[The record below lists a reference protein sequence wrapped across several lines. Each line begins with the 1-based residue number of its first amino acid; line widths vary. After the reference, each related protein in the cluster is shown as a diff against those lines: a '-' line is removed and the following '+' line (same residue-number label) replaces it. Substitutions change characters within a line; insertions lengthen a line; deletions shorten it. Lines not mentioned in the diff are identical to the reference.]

1 MTIRDIAIAIGFD
14 VDDAALKKV
23 FERLNDLKDKT
34 VKVQAQN
41 PADDTSA
48 RQAAEEQV
56 STVLQEQSQT
66 TQEILQNEREINDSV
81 KEQAEKQK
89 EISQSEQKINQQT
102 QQTVRSKISLRDVLQ
117 RIFHLNKQNTTET
130 DKETKKKNVL
140 LSVAG
145 KVLEK
150 VRAIGKAIKG
160 QGEETEH
167 VTSAYQEMLGKIKSL
182 VATLGIGF
190 SLVQLKQISEEFGS
204 INNQIRS
211 ATEGMGEQSEIQ
223 QKILQAANNSRT
235 AYGDTAKFVGNLV
248 QSNKELFGSVDEAAQ
263 YAELTNKLFRSAGK
277 TSEQVAEMQEALNQ
291 SFARGV
297 VDTETISRL
306 LEESPE
312 AVKLLE
318 KEVGASKE
326 KFEEMASS
334 GELTVADLKNAFVNG
349 ADEINRSFAQVDM
362 TISDALLN
370 IRNQWGLW
378 IAKIDKQYGLT
389 KKLSEF
395 LVSLFSKLMKWLDK
409 AVAFVDKL
417 ADKVGGMENLL
428 KLIAMAA
435 GSIWIALNAS
445 KILTFFKS
453 LSGLL
458 TLANLKTLALVAV
471 ILLIALAI
479 DDLIHFLN
487 GDASVIGEFFE
498 KMGIDAD
505 DARETISS
513 VISFLG
519 TLITI
524 IVDLIGKGL
533 KGLGDFFIWSTEKVQ
548 QAGEKVGKTIRSIM
562 DWFGS
567 LKEKA
572 LDLIDTIANSPLG
585 KLIGGA
591 INIGG
596 IECDALIHHELQLE
610 NQIPDYPVEE
620 GFSVQDTIIQNPK
633 TLTLTVVVTN
643 TPITFR
649 EHASPNRVQEIAERF
664 QELYKS
670 RQLITVTS
678 SKGVFQNMGITSLS
692 LPYDVSTKTS
702 LEIPITLKE
711 VLTTTAK
718 TVAIPSEYGRGGDTG
733 TTAGTASTSPYGNSG
748 TTGSNVVGNAT
759 NSVNSSEKD
768 GSIAYNALTGLFG
781 KDGLES
787 GVETIVDLLE
797 GNS

>member
-14 VDDAALKKV
+14 VDDKSLKKAEKEIEKAKKRWEKTLQKLTV
-23 FERLNDLKDKT
+23 EIRLKIPKTLEQSGSSTFRNPQPKTKSSDTEPLKEQENITDEILDNQRQINDEVDE
-34 VKVQAQN
+34 QAGKQRRVN
-41 PADDTSA
+41 EEENKSKKHT
-48 RQAAEEQV
+48 EEQV
-56 STVLQEQSQT
+56 KKKWKLRDLVNSIFGKSKQVTNETNKQT
-66 TQEILQNEREINDSV
+66 A
-81 KEQAEKQK
+81 AENRHQK
-89 EISQSEQKINQQT
+89 ELNQTKATYQQISGI
-102 QQTVRSKISLRDVLQ
+102 VRSMV
-117 RIFHLNKQNTTET
+117 
-130 DKETKKKNVL
+130 
-140 LSVAG
+140 G
-145 KVLEK
+145 KL
-150 VRAIGKAIKG
+150 AAAFG
-160 QGEETEH
+160 
-167 VTSAYQEMLGKIKSL
+167 L
-182 VATLGIGF
+182 GF
-190 SLVQLKQISEEFGS
+190 SLVQLKNISEEFTAV
-204 INNQIRS
+204 NNQIRS

-235 AYGDTAKFVGNLV
+235 VYGDTAKFVGNLV

-334 GELTVADLKNAFVNG
+334 GELTVADLKNAFING

-498 KMGIDAD
+498 QMGIDAD
-505 DARETISS
+505 DARETISK
-513 VISFLG
+513 VIQTAIQLAKTVG
-519 TLITI
+519 KVVWEVIKWLAEVVGAVVEGITAAI
-524 IVDLIGKGL
+524 GAIGDLIDSIKEKWEWL
-533 KGLGDFFIWSTEKVQ
+533 KGTPLGKFAGW
-548 QAGEKVGKTIRSIM
+548 AGEKIGEGM
-562 DWFGS
+562 DWLQDAADKLTQNGTVATAARAETVAASAGVGGS
-567 LKEKA
+567 TNN
-572 LDLIDTIANSPLG
+572 ITIKN
-585 KLIGGA
+585 
-591 INIGG
+591 
-596 IECDALIHHELQLE
+596 D
-610 NQIPDYPVEE
+610 
-620 GFSVQDTIIQNPK
+620 IQN
-633 TLTLTVVVTN
+633 
-643 TPITFR
+643 TFNGSDR
-649 EHASPNRVQEIAERF
+649 EMQQKGAEMIGKAADDSF
-664 QELYKS
+664 DE
-670 RQLITVTS
+670 
-678 SKGVFQNMGITSLS
+678 
-692 LPYDVSTKTS
+692 
-702 LEIPITLKE
+702 
-711 VLTTTAK
+711 A
-718 TVAIPSEYGRGGDTG
+718 ARGLATG
-733 TTAGTASTSPYGNSG
+733 Y
-748 TTGSNVVGNAT
+748 
-759 NSVNSSEKD
+759 
-768 GSIAYNALTGLFG
+768 
-781 KDGLES
+781 
-787 GVETIVDLLE
+787 
-797 GNS
+797 

>member
-14 VDDAALKKV
+14 VDDKSLKKAEKEIEKAKKRWEKTLQKLTV
-23 FERLNDLKDKT
+23 EIKLKVPKT
-34 VKVQAQN
+34 LVQSG
-41 PADDTSA
+41 SA
-48 RQAAEEQV
+48 PVPKPSPQTEEPD
-56 STVLQEQSQT
+56 SAPLEEEKAITD
-66 TQEILQNEREINDSV
+66 EILDNQRAINDSIGDQDEKLRQV
-81 KEQAEKQK
+81 NTEEDKIQKNTGEQAKKKRSIRELLKGILGESKQVTNETNK
-89 EISQSEQKINQQT
+89 QTGAEQKH
-102 QQTVRSKISLRDVLQ
+102 Q
-117 RIFHLNKQNTTET
+117 RELER
-130 DKETKKKNVL
+130 TK
-140 LSVAG
+140 A
-145 KVLEK
+145 
-150 VRAIGKAIKG
+150 
-160 QGEETEH
+160 
-167 VTSAYQEMLGKIKSL
+167 AYQEISSTIKSSVSRL

-334 GELTVADLKNAFVNG
+334 GELTVADLKNAFING

-498 KMGIDAD
+498 QMGIDAD
-505 DARETISS
+505 DARETISK
-513 VISFLG
+513 VIQTAIQLAKTVG
-519 TLITI
+519 KVVLEVIKWLAEVVGAVVEGITAAI
-524 IVDLIGKGL
+524 GAIGDLIDSIKEKWEWL
-533 KGLGDFFIWSTEKVQ
+533 KGTPLGKFAGW
-548 QAGEKVGKTIRSIM
+548 AGEKIGEGM
-562 DWFGS
+562 DWLQDAADKLTQNGTVATAARAETVAASAGVGGS
-567 LKEKA
+567 TNN
-572 LDLIDTIANSPLG
+572 ITIKN
-585 KLIGGA
+585 
-591 INIGG
+591 
-596 IECDALIHHELQLE
+596 D
-610 NQIPDYPVEE
+610 
-620 GFSVQDTIIQNPK
+620 IQN
-633 TLTLTVVVTN
+633 
-643 TPITFR
+643 TFNGSDR
-649 EHASPNRVQEIAERF
+649 EMQQKGAEMIGKAADDSF
-664 QELYKS
+664 DE
-670 RQLITVTS
+670 
-678 SKGVFQNMGITSLS
+678 
-692 LPYDVSTKTS
+692 
-702 LEIPITLKE
+702 
-711 VLTTTAK
+711 A
-718 TVAIPSEYGRGGDTG
+718 ARGLATG
-733 TTAGTASTSPYGNSG
+733 Y
-748 TTGSNVVGNAT
+748 
-759 NSVNSSEKD
+759 
-768 GSIAYNALTGLFG
+768 
-781 KDGLES
+781 
-787 GVETIVDLLE
+787 
-797 GNS
+797 

>member
-334 GELTVADLKNAFVNG
+334 GELTVADLKNAFING

-533 KGLGDFFIWSTEKVQ
+533 KGLGDFFIWSTEKIQ

-596 IECDALIHHELQLE
+596 NILGGIGDGISSAIDWLTG
-610 NQIPDYPVEE
+610 NPDEPQPSTVAASSR
-620 GFSVQDTIIQNPK
+620 GGSHTNNVKQDINIQN
-633 TLTLTVVVTN
+633 
-643 TPITFR
+643 TFYGSDR
-649 EHASPNRVQEIAERF
+649 EMQQKGAEMMGKAADNSF
-664 QELYKS
+664 DEAA
-670 RQLITVTS
+670 
-678 SKGVFQNMGITSLS
+678 KGL
-692 LPYDVSTKTS
+692 
-702 LEIPITLKE
+702 
-711 VLTTTAK
+711 A
-718 TVAIPSEYGRGGDTG
+718 TG
-733 TTAGTASTSPYGNSG
+733 Y
-748 TTGSNVVGNAT
+748 
-759 NSVNSSEKD
+759 
-768 GSIAYNALTGLFG
+768 
-781 KDGLES
+781 
-787 GVETIVDLLE
+787 
-797 GNS
+797 

>member
-14 VDDAALKKV
+14 VDDKSLKKAEKEIEKAKKRWEKTLQKLTV
-23 FERLNDLKDKT
+23 EIRLKIPKTLEQSGSSTFGSPQPKTKSPDTEPLKEQENITDEILDNQRQINDEVDE
-34 VKVQAQN
+34 QAGKQRRVN
-41 PADDTSA
+41 EEENKSKKHT
-48 RQAAEEQV
+48 EEQV
-56 STVLQEQSQT
+56 KKKWKLRDLVNSIFGKSKQVTNETNKQT
-66 TQEILQNEREINDSV
+66 G
-81 KEQAEKQK
+81 A
-89 EISQSEQKINQQT
+89 EQKH
-102 QQTVRSKISLRDVLQ
+102 Q
-117 RIFHLNKQNTTET
+117 RELER
-130 DKETKKKNVL
+130 TK
-140 LSVAG
+140 A
-145 KVLEK
+145 
-150 VRAIGKAIKG
+150 
-160 QGEETEH
+160 
-167 VTSAYQEMLGKIKSL
+167 AYQEISSTIKSSVSRL

-334 GELTVADLKNAFVNG
+334 GELTVADLKNAFING

-498 KMGIDAD
+498 QMGIDAD
-505 DARETISS
+505 DARETISK
-513 VISFLG
+513 VIQTAIQLAKTVG
-519 TLITI
+519 KVVWEVIKWLAEVVGAVVEGITAAI
-524 IVDLIGKGL
+524 GAIGDLIDSIKEKWEWL
-533 KGLGDFFIWSTEKVQ
+533 KGTPLGKFAGW
-548 QAGEKVGKTIRSIM
+548 AGEKVGEGM
-562 DWFGS
+562 DWLQDAADKLTQNGTVATAARAETVAASAGVGGS
-567 LKEKA
+567 TNN
-572 LDLIDTIANSPLG
+572 ITIKN
-585 KLIGGA
+585 
-591 INIGG
+591 
-596 IECDALIHHELQLE
+596 D
-610 NQIPDYPVEE
+610 
-620 GFSVQDTIIQNPK
+620 IQN
-633 TLTLTVVVTN
+633 
-643 TPITFR
+643 TFNGSDR
-649 EHASPNRVQEIAERF
+649 EMQQKGAEMIGKAADDSF
-664 QELYKS
+664 DEAA
-670 RQLITVTS
+670 
-678 SKGVFQNMGITSLS
+678 KGF
-692 LPYDVSTKTS
+692 
-702 LEIPITLKE
+702 
-711 VLTTTAK
+711 A
-718 TVAIPSEYGRGGDTG
+718 TG
-733 TTAGTASTSPYGNSG
+733 Y
-748 TTGSNVVGNAT
+748 
-759 NSVNSSEKD
+759 
-768 GSIAYNALTGLFG
+768 
-781 KDGLES
+781 
-787 GVETIVDLLE
+787 
-797 GNS
+797 

>member
-14 VDDAALKKV
+14 VDDKSLKKAEKEIEKAKKRWEKTLQKLTV
-23 FERLNDLKDKT
+23 EIKLKVPKT
-34 VKVQAQN
+34 LVQSGSVPVPKPSPQIEE
-41 PADDTSA
+41 PDSA
-48 RQAAEEQV
+48 PLEEEKAI
-56 STVLQEQSQT
+56 TD
-66 TQEILQNEREINDSV
+66 EILDNQRAINDSIGDQDEKLRQV
-81 KEQAEKQK
+81 NTEEDKIQKNTGEQAKKKRSIRELLKGILGESKQVTNETNK
-89 EISQSEQKINQQT
+89 QTGAEQKH
-102 QQTVRSKISLRDVLQ
+102 Q
-117 RIFHLNKQNTTET
+117 RELER
-130 DKETKKKNVL
+130 TK
-140 LSVAG
+140 A
-145 KVLEK
+145 
-150 VRAIGKAIKG
+150 
-160 QGEETEH
+160 
-167 VTSAYQEMLGKIKSL
+167 AYQEISSTIKSSVSRL

-334 GELTVADLKNAFVNG
+334 GELTVADLKNAFING

-498 KMGIDAD
+498 QMGIDAD
-505 DARETISS
+505 DARETISK
-513 VISFLG
+513 VIQTAIQLAKTVG
-519 TLITI
+519 KVVWEVIKWLAEVVGAVVEGITAAI
-524 IVDLIGKGL
+524 GAIGDLIDSIKEKWEWL
-533 KGLGDFFIWSTEKVQ
+533 KGTPLGKFAGW
-548 QAGEKVGKTIRSIM
+548 AGEKIGEGM
-562 DWFGS
+562 DWLQDAADKLTQNGTVATAARAETVAASAGVGGS
-567 LKEKA
+567 TNN
-572 LDLIDTIANSPLG
+572 ITIKN
-585 KLIGGA
+585 
-591 INIGG
+591 
-596 IECDALIHHELQLE
+596 D
-610 NQIPDYPVEE
+610 
-620 GFSVQDTIIQNPK
+620 IQN
-633 TLTLTVVVTN
+633 
-643 TPITFR
+643 TFNGSDR
-649 EHASPNRVQEIAERF
+649 EMQQKGAEMIGKAADNSF
-664 QELYKS
+664 DEAA
-670 RQLITVTS
+670 
-678 SKGVFQNMGITSLS
+678 KGF
-692 LPYDVSTKTS
+692 
-702 LEIPITLKE
+702 
-711 VLTTTAK
+711 A
-718 TVAIPSEYGRGGDTG
+718 TG
-733 TTAGTASTSPYGNSG
+733 Y
-748 TTGSNVVGNAT
+748 
-759 NSVNSSEKD
+759 
-768 GSIAYNALTGLFG
+768 
-781 KDGLES
+781 
-787 GVETIVDLLE
+787 
-797 GNS
+797 

>member
-14 VDDAALKKV
+14 VDDKSLKKAEKEIEKAKKRWEKTLQKLTV
-23 FERLNDLKDKT
+23 EIKLKVPKT
-34 VKVQAQN
+34 LVQSG
-41 PADDTSA
+41 SA
-48 RQAAEEQV
+48 PVPKPSPQIEEPD
-56 STVLQEQSQT
+56 SAPLEEEKAITD
-66 TQEILQNEREINDSV
+66 EILDNQRAINDSIGDQDEKLRQV
-81 KEQAEKQK
+81 NTEEDKIQKNTGEQAKKKRSIRELLKGILGESKQVTNETNK
-89 EISQSEQKINQQT
+89 QTGAEQKH
-102 QQTVRSKISLRDVLQ
+102 Q
-117 RIFHLNKQNTTET
+117 RELER
-130 DKETKKKNVL
+130 TK
-140 LSVAG
+140 A
-145 KVLEK
+145 
-150 VRAIGKAIKG
+150 
-160 QGEETEH
+160 
-167 VTSAYQEMLGKIKSL
+167 AYQEISSTIKSSFSRL

-334 GELTVADLKNAFVNG
+334 GELTVADLKNAFING

-409 AVAFVDKL
+409 AVAFIDKI

-458 TLANLKTLALVAV
+458 TFANLKTLALVAV

-498 KMGIDAD
+498 QMGIDAD
-505 DARETISS
+505 DARETISK
-513 VISFLG
+513 VIQTAIQLAKTVG
-519 TLITI
+519 KVVWEVIKWLAEVVGAVVEGITAAI
-524 IVDLIGKGL
+524 GAIGDLIDSIKEKWEWL
-533 KGLGDFFIWSTEKVQ
+533 KGTPLGKFAGW
-548 QAGEKVGKTIRSIM
+548 AGEKIGEGM
-562 DWFGS
+562 DWLQDAADKLTQNGTVATAARAETVAASAGVGGS
-567 LKEKA
+567 TNN
-572 LDLIDTIANSPLG
+572 ITIKN
-585 KLIGGA
+585 
-591 INIGG
+591 
-596 IECDALIHHELQLE
+596 D
-610 NQIPDYPVEE
+610 
-620 GFSVQDTIIQNPK
+620 IQN
-633 TLTLTVVVTN
+633 
-643 TPITFR
+643 TFNGSDR
-649 EHASPNRVQEIAERF
+649 EMQQKGAEM
-664 QELYKS
+664 
-670 RQLITVTS
+670 
-678 SKGVFQNMGITSLS
+678 MGKAADNSF
-692 LPYDVSTKTS
+692 D
-702 LEIPITLKE
+702 E
-711 VLTTTAK
+711 A
-718 TVAIPSEYGRGGDTG
+718 ARGLATG
-733 TTAGTASTSPYGNSG
+733 Y
-748 TTGSNVVGNAT
+748 
-759 NSVNSSEKD
+759 
-768 GSIAYNALTGLFG
+768 
-781 KDGLES
+781 
-787 GVETIVDLLE
+787 
-797 GNS
+797 

>member
-14 VDDAALKKV
+14 VDDKSLKKAEKEIEKAKKRWEKTLQKLTV
-23 FERLNDLKDKT
+23 EIKLKVPKT
-34 VKVQAQN
+34 LVQSG
-41 PADDTSA
+41 SA
-48 RQAAEEQV
+48 PVPKPSPQIEEPD
-56 STVLQEQSQT
+56 SAPLEEEKAITD
-66 TQEILQNEREINDSV
+66 EILDNQRAINDSIGDQDEKLRQV
-81 KEQAEKQK
+81 NTEEDKIQKNTGEQAKKKRSIRELLKGILGESKQVTNETNK
-89 EISQSEQKINQQT
+89 QTGAEQKH
-102 QQTVRSKISLRDVLQ
+102 Q
-117 RIFHLNKQNTTET
+117 RELER
-130 DKETKKKNVL
+130 TK
-140 LSVAG
+140 A
-145 KVLEK
+145 
-150 VRAIGKAIKG
+150 
-160 QGEETEH
+160 
-167 VTSAYQEMLGKIKSL
+167 AYQEISSTIKSSVSRL

-334 GELTVADLKNAFVNG
+334 GELTVADLKNAFING

-498 KMGIDAD
+498 QMGIDAD
-505 DARETISS
+505 DARETISK
-513 VISFLG
+513 VIQTAIQLAKTVG
-519 TLITI
+519 KVVWEVIKWLAEVVGAVVEGITAAI
-524 IVDLIGKGL
+524 GAIGDLINSIKEKWEWL
-533 KGLGDFFIWSTEKVQ
+533 KGTPLGKFAGW
-548 QAGEKVGKTIRSIM
+548 AGEKIGEGM
-562 DWFGS
+562 DWLQDAADKLTQNGTVATAARAETVAASAGVGGS
-567 LKEKA
+567 TNN
-572 LDLIDTIANSPLG
+572 ITIKN
-585 KLIGGA
+585 
-591 INIGG
+591 
-596 IECDALIHHELQLE
+596 D
-610 NQIPDYPVEE
+610 
-620 GFSVQDTIIQNPK
+620 IQN
-633 TLTLTVVVTN
+633 
-643 TPITFR
+643 TFNGSDR
-649 EHASPNRVQEIAERF
+649 EMQQKGAEM
-664 QELYKS
+664 
-670 RQLITVTS
+670 
-678 SKGVFQNMGITSLS
+678 MGKAADNSF
-692 LPYDVSTKTS
+692 D
-702 LEIPITLKE
+702 E
-711 VLTTTAK
+711 A
-718 TVAIPSEYGRGGDTG
+718 ARGLATG
-733 TTAGTASTSPYGNSG
+733 Y
-748 TTGSNVVGNAT
+748 
-759 NSVNSSEKD
+759 
-768 GSIAYNALTGLFG
+768 
-781 KDGLES
+781 
-787 GVETIVDLLE
+787 
-797 GNS
+797 

>member
-41 PADDTSA
+41 PADDTSV

-428 KLIAMAA
+428 
-435 GSIWIALNAS
+435 S
-445 KILTFFKS
+445 KK
-453 LSGLL
+453 
-458 TLANLKTLALVAV
+458 K
-471 ILLIALAI
+471 
-479 DDLIHFLN
+479 
-487 GDASVIGEFFE
+487 
-498 KMGIDAD
+498 K
-505 DARETISS
+505 
-513 VISFLG
+513 
-519 TLITI
+519 
-524 IVDLIGKGL
+524 K
-533 KGLGDFFIWSTEKVQ
+533 K
-548 QAGEKVGKTIRSIM
+548 
-562 DWFGS
+562 
-567 LKEKA
+567 
-572 LDLIDTIANSPLG
+572 
-585 KLIGGA
+585 
-591 INIGG
+591 
-596 IECDALIHHELQLE
+596 
-610 NQIPDYPVEE
+610 
-620 GFSVQDTIIQNPK
+620 
-633 TLTLTVVVTN
+633 
-643 TPITFR
+643 
-649 EHASPNRVQEIAERF
+649 
-664 QELYKS
+664 
-670 RQLITVTS
+670 
-678 SKGVFQNMGITSLS
+678 
-692 LPYDVSTKTS
+692 
-702 LEIPITLKE
+702 
-711 VLTTTAK
+711 
-718 TVAIPSEYGRGGDTG
+718 
-733 TTAGTASTSPYGNSG
+733 
-748 TTGSNVVGNAT
+748 
-759 NSVNSSEKD
+759 
-768 GSIAYNALTGLFG
+768 
-781 KDGLES
+781 
-787 GVETIVDLLE
+787 
-797 GNS
+797 

>member
-14 VDDAALKKV
+14 VDDKSLKKAEKEIEKAKKRWEKTLQKLTV
-23 FERLNDLKDKT
+23 EIRLKIPKTLEQSGSSTFGSPQPKTKSPDTEPLKEQENITDEILDNQRQINDEVDE
-34 VKVQAQN
+34 QAGKQRRVN
-41 PADDTSA
+41 EEENKSKKHT
-48 RQAAEEQV
+48 EEQV
-56 STVLQEQSQT
+56 KKKWKLRDLVNSIFGKSKQVTNETNKQT
-66 TQEILQNEREINDSV
+66 A
-81 KEQAEKQK
+81 AENRHQK
-89 EISQSEQKINQQT
+89 ELNQTKATYQQISGI
-102 QQTVRSKISLRDVLQ
+102 VRSMV
-117 RIFHLNKQNTTET
+117 
-130 DKETKKKNVL
+130 
-140 LSVAG
+140 G
-145 KVLEK
+145 KL
-150 VRAIGKAIKG
+150 AAAFG
-160 QGEETEH
+160 
-167 VTSAYQEMLGKIKSL
+167 L
-182 VATLGIGF
+182 GF
-190 SLVQLKQISEEFGS
+190 SLVQLKNISEEFTAV
-204 INNQIRS
+204 NNQIRS

-334 GELTVADLKNAFVNG
+334 GELTVADLKNAFING

-378 IAKIDKQYGLT
+378 IAKIDKQYGIT

-395 LVSLFSKLMKWLDK
+395 LVSLFSKLMKWLNK

-498 KMGIDAD
+498 QMGIDAD
-505 DARETISS
+505 DARETISK
-513 VISFLG
+513 VIQTAIQLAKTVG
-519 TLITI
+519 KVVWEVIKWLAEVVGAVVEGITAAI
-524 IVDLIGKGL
+524 GAIGDLIDSIKEKWEWL
-533 KGLGDFFIWSTEKVQ
+533 KGTPLGKFAGW
-548 QAGEKVGKTIRSIM
+548 AGEKIGEGM
-562 DWFGS
+562 DWLQDAADKLTQNGTVATAARAETVAASAGVGGS
-567 LKEKA
+567 TNN
-572 LDLIDTIANSPLG
+572 ITIKN
-585 KLIGGA
+585 
-591 INIGG
+591 
-596 IECDALIHHELQLE
+596 D
-610 NQIPDYPVEE
+610 
-620 GFSVQDTIIQNPK
+620 IQN
-633 TLTLTVVVTN
+633 
-643 TPITFR
+643 TFNGSDR
-649 EHASPNRVQEIAERF
+649 EMQQKGAEM
-664 QELYKS
+664 
-670 RQLITVTS
+670 
-678 SKGVFQNMGITSLS
+678 MGKAADNSF
-692 LPYDVSTKTS
+692 D
-702 LEIPITLKE
+702 E
-711 VLTTTAK
+711 A
-718 TVAIPSEYGRGGDTG
+718 ARGLATG
-733 TTAGTASTSPYGNSG
+733 Y
-748 TTGSNVVGNAT
+748 
-759 NSVNSSEKD
+759 
-768 GSIAYNALTGLFG
+768 
-781 KDGLES
+781 
-787 GVETIVDLLE
+787 
-797 GNS
+797 

>member
-14 VDDAALKKV
+14 VDDKSLKKAEKEIEKAKKRWEKTLQKLTV
-23 FERLNDLKDKT
+23 EIKLKVPKT
-34 VKVQAQN
+34 LVQSG
-41 PADDTSA
+41 SA
-48 RQAAEEQV
+48 PVPKPSPQIEEPD
-56 STVLQEQSQT
+56 SAPLEEEKAITD
-66 TQEILQNEREINDSV
+66 EILDNQRAINDSIGDQDEKLRQV
-81 KEQAEKQK
+81 NTEEDKIQKNTGEQAKKKRSIRELLKGILGESKQVTNETNK
-89 EISQSEQKINQQT
+89 QTGAEQKH
-102 QQTVRSKISLRDVLQ
+102 Q
-117 RIFHLNKQNTTET
+117 RELER
-130 DKETKKKNVL
+130 TK
-140 LSVAG
+140 A
-145 KVLEK
+145 
-150 VRAIGKAIKG
+150 
-160 QGEETEH
+160 
-167 VTSAYQEMLGKIKSL
+167 AYQEISSTIKSSVSRL

-498 KMGIDAD
+498 QMGIDAD
-505 DARETISS
+505 DARETISK
-513 VISFLG
+513 VIQTAIQLAKTVG
-519 TLITI
+519 KVVWEVIKWLAEVVGAVVEGITAAI
-524 IVDLIGKGL
+524 GAIGDLIDSIKEKWEWL
-533 KGLGDFFIWSTEKVQ
+533 KGTPLGKFAGW
-548 QAGEKVGKTIRSIM
+548 AGEKIGEGM
-562 DWFGS
+562 DWLQDAADKLTQNGTVATAARAETVAASAGVGGS
-567 LKEKA
+567 TNN
-572 LDLIDTIANSPLG
+572 ITIKN
-585 KLIGGA
+585 
-591 INIGG
+591 
-596 IECDALIHHELQLE
+596 D
-610 NQIPDYPVEE
+610 
-620 GFSVQDTIIQNPK
+620 IQN
-633 TLTLTVVVTN
+633 
-643 TPITFR
+643 TFNGSDR
-649 EHASPNRVQEIAERF
+649 EMQQKGAEMIGKAADNSF
-664 QELYKS
+664 DE
-670 RQLITVTS
+670 
-678 SKGVFQNMGITSLS
+678 
-692 LPYDVSTKTS
+692 
-702 LEIPITLKE
+702 
-711 VLTTTAK
+711 A
-718 TVAIPSEYGRGGDTG
+718 ARGLATG
-733 TTAGTASTSPYGNSG
+733 Y
-748 TTGSNVVGNAT
+748 
-759 NSVNSSEKD
+759 
-768 GSIAYNALTGLFG
+768 
-781 KDGLES
+781 
-787 GVETIVDLLE
+787 
-797 GNS
+797 

>member
-14 VDDAALKKV
+14 VDDKSLKKAEKEIEKAKKRWEKALQKLTV
-23 FERLNDLKDKT
+23 EIKLKVPKT
-34 VKVQAQN
+34 LVQSGSAPVPKPSPQTEE
-41 PADDTSA
+41 PDTA
-48 RQAAEEQV
+48 PLEEEKAI
-56 STVLQEQSQT
+56 TD
-66 TQEILQNEREINDSV
+66 EILDNQRAINDSIGDQDEKLRQVNTEEDKIQKNTGEQV
-81 KEQAEKQK
+81 KKKRTIREVLKGILGESKQVTNETNK
-89 EISQSEQKINQQT
+89 QTDVEQKH
-102 QQTVRSKISLRDVLQ
+102 Q
-117 RIFHLNKQNTTET
+117 RE
-130 DKETKKKNVL
+130 
-140 LSVAG
+140 
-145 KVLEK
+145 LEK
-150 VRAIGKAIKG
+150 TKA
-160 QGEETEH
+160 
-167 VTSAYQEMLGKIKSL
+167 AYQEISSTIKSSVSRL

-204 INNQIRS
+204 INDQIRS

-334 GELTVADLKNAFVNG
+334 GELTVADLKNAFING

-378 IAKIDKQYGLT
+378 IAKIDKQYGIT

-409 AVAFVDKL
+409 ALAFVDKL
-417 ADKVGGMENLL
+417 SDKVGGMENLL

-435 GSIWIALNAS
+435 GSIWLALNAS
-445 KILTFFKS
+445 KILSFFKG

-458 TLANLKTLALVAV
+458 SIANLKTLALVAV

-498 KMGIDAD
+498 QMGIDAD
-505 DARETISS
+505 QARETISK
-513 VISFLG
+513 VINTAIQLAKTVG
-519 TLITI
+519 KVVWEVIKWLAE
-524 IVDLIGKGL
+524 IVGAVVDGIMAAIGAIGDLIDSIKEKWEWL
-533 KGLGDFFIWSTEKVQ
+533 KGTPIGEFAGW
-548 QAGEKVGKTIRSIM
+548 AGEKIGEGWDWLQGAADKLTQNGTVVNAVQGQTVAASAGVGGSTNNVTIKN
-562 DWFGS
+562 D
-567 LKEKA
+567 
-572 LDLIDTIANSPLG
+572 
-585 KLIGGA
+585 
-591 INIGG
+591 
-596 IECDALIHHELQLE
+596 
-610 NQIPDYPVEE
+610 
-620 GFSVQDTIIQNPK
+620 IQN
-633 TLTLTVVVTN
+633 
-643 TPITFR
+643 TFNGSDR
-649 EHASPNRVQEIAERF
+649 EMQQKGAEMMGKVANDTF
-664 QELYKS
+664 DEA
-670 RQLITVTS
+670 
-678 SKGVFQNMGITSLS
+678 SKGLAT
-692 LPYDVSTKTS
+692 
-702 LEIPITLKE
+702 
-711 VLTTTAK
+711 
-718 TVAIPSEYGRGGDTG
+718 GR
-733 TTAGTASTSPYGNSG
+733 
-748 TTGSNVVGNAT
+748 
-759 NSVNSSEKD
+759 
-768 GSIAYNALTGLFG
+768 
-781 KDGLES
+781 
-787 GVETIVDLLE
+787 
-797 GNS
+797 

>member
-14 VDDAALKKV
+14 VDDKSLKKAEKEIEKAKKRWEKTLQKLTV
-23 FERLNDLKDKT
+23 EIRLKIPKTLEQSGSSTFGSPQPKTKSPDTEPLKEQENITDEILDNQRQINDEVDE
-34 VKVQAQN
+34 QAGKQRRVN
-41 PADDTSA
+41 EEENKSKKHT
-48 RQAAEEQV
+48 EEQV
-56 STVLQEQSQT
+56 KKKWKFRDLVNSIFGKSKQVTNETNKQT
-66 TQEILQNEREINDSV
+66 A
-81 KEQAEKQK
+81 AENRHQK
-89 EISQSEQKINQQT
+89 ELNQTKATYQQISGI
-102 QQTVRSKISLRDVLQ
+102 VRSMV
-117 RIFHLNKQNTTET
+117 
-130 DKETKKKNVL
+130 
-140 LSVAG
+140 G
-145 KVLEK
+145 KL
-150 VRAIGKAIKG
+150 AAAFG
-160 QGEETEH
+160 
-167 VTSAYQEMLGKIKSL
+167 L
-182 VATLGIGF
+182 GF
-190 SLVQLKQISEEFGS
+190 SLVQLKNISEEFTAV
-204 INNQIRS
+204 NNQIRS

-334 GELTVADLKNAFVNG
+334 GELTVADLKNAFING

-409 AVAFVDKL
+409 AVAFIDKI

-596 IECDALIHHELQLE
+596 NILGGIGDGISSAIDWLTG
-610 NQIPDYPVEE
+610 NPDEPQPSTVAASSR
-620 GFSVQDTIIQNPK
+620 GGSHTNNVKQDINIQN
-633 TLTLTVVVTN
+633 
-643 TPITFR
+643 TFYGSDR
-649 EHASPNRVQEIAERF
+649 EMQQKGAEM
-664 QELYKS
+664 
-670 RQLITVTS
+670 
-678 SKGVFQNMGITSLS
+678 MGKAADNSF
-692 LPYDVSTKTS
+692 D
-702 LEIPITLKE
+702 E
-711 VLTTTAK
+711 A
-718 TVAIPSEYGRGGDTG
+718 ARGLATG
-733 TTAGTASTSPYGNSG
+733 Y
-748 TTGSNVVGNAT
+748 
-759 NSVNSSEKD
+759 
-768 GSIAYNALTGLFG
+768 
-781 KDGLES
+781 
-787 GVETIVDLLE
+787 
-797 GNS
+797 

>member
-14 VDDAALKKV
+14 VDDKSLKKAEKEIEKAKKRWEKTLQKLTV
-23 FERLNDLKDKT
+23 EIKLKVPKT
-34 VKVQAQN
+34 LVQSG
-41 PADDTSA
+41 SA
-48 RQAAEEQV
+48 PVPKPSPQIEEPD
-56 STVLQEQSQT
+56 SAPLEEEKAITD
-66 TQEILQNEREINDSV
+66 EILDNQRAINDSIGDQDEKLRQV
-81 KEQAEKQK
+81 NTEEDKIQKNTGEQAKKKRSIRELLKGILGESKQVTNETNK
-89 EISQSEQKINQQT
+89 QTGAEQKH
-102 QQTVRSKISLRDVLQ
+102 Q
-117 RIFHLNKQNTTET
+117 RELER
-130 DKETKKKNVL
+130 TK
-140 LSVAG
+140 A
-145 KVLEK
+145 
-150 VRAIGKAIKG
+150 
-160 QGEETEH
+160 
-167 VTSAYQEMLGKIKSL
+167 AYQEISSTIKSSVSRL

-334 GELTVADLKNAFVNG
+334 GELTVADLKNAFING

-378 IAKIDKQYGLT
+378 IAKIDKQYGIT

-498 KMGIDAD
+498 QMGIDAD
-505 DARETISS
+505 DARETISK
-513 VISFLG
+513 VIQTAIQLAKTVG
-519 TLITI
+519 KVVWEVIKWLAEVVGAVVEGITAAI
-524 IVDLIGKGL
+524 GAIGDLIDSIKEKWEWL
-533 KGLGDFFIWSTEKVQ
+533 KGTPLGKFAGW
-548 QAGEKVGKTIRSIM
+548 AGEKIGEGM
-562 DWFGS
+562 DWLQDAADKLTQNGTVATAARAETVAASAGVGGS
-567 LKEKA
+567 TNN
-572 LDLIDTIANSPLG
+572 ITIKN
-585 KLIGGA
+585 
-591 INIGG
+591 
-596 IECDALIHHELQLE
+596 D
-610 NQIPDYPVEE
+610 
-620 GFSVQDTIIQNPK
+620 IQN
-633 TLTLTVVVTN
+633 
-643 TPITFR
+643 TFNGSDR
-649 EHASPNRVQEIAERF
+649 EMQQKGAEMIGKAADNSF
-664 QELYKS
+664 DE
-670 RQLITVTS
+670 
-678 SKGVFQNMGITSLS
+678 
-692 LPYDVSTKTS
+692 
-702 LEIPITLKE
+702 
-711 VLTTTAK
+711 A
-718 TVAIPSEYGRGGDTG
+718 ARGLATG
-733 TTAGTASTSPYGNSG
+733 Y
-748 TTGSNVVGNAT
+748 
-759 NSVNSSEKD
+759 
-768 GSIAYNALTGLFG
+768 
-781 KDGLES
+781 
-787 GVETIVDLLE
+787 
-797 GNS
+797 

>member
-14 VDDAALKKV
+14 VDDKSLKKAEKEIEKAKKRWEKTLQKLTV
-23 FERLNDLKDKT
+23 EIKLKVPKT
-34 VKVQAQN
+34 LVQSG
-41 PADDTSA
+41 SA
-48 RQAAEEQV
+48 PVPKPSPQIEEPD
-56 STVLQEQSQT
+56 SAPLEEEKAITD
-66 TQEILQNEREINDSV
+66 EILDNQRAINDSIGDQDEKLRQV
-81 KEQAEKQK
+81 NTEEDKIQKNTGEQAKKKRSIRELLKGILGESKQVTNETNK
-89 EISQSEQKINQQT
+89 QTGAEQKH
-102 QQTVRSKISLRDVLQ
+102 Q
-117 RIFHLNKQNTTET
+117 RELER
-130 DKETKKKNVL
+130 TK
-140 LSVAG
+140 A
-145 KVLEK
+145 
-150 VRAIGKAIKG
+150 
-160 QGEETEH
+160 
-167 VTSAYQEMLGKIKSL
+167 AYQEISSTIKSSVSRL

-334 GELTVADLKNAFVNG
+334 GELTVADLKNAFING

-498 KMGIDAD
+498 QMGIDAD
-505 DARETISS
+505 DARETISK
-513 VISFLG
+513 VIQTAIQLAKTVG
-519 TLITI
+519 KVVWEVIKWLAEVVGAVVEGITAAI
-524 IVDLIGKGL
+524 GAIGDLIDSIKEKWEWL
-533 KGLGDFFIWSTEKVQ
+533 KGTPLGKFAGW
-548 QAGEKVGKTIRSIM
+548 AGEKVGEGM
-562 DWFGS
+562 DWLQDAADKLTQNGTVATAARAETVAASAGVGGS
-567 LKEKA
+567 TNN
-572 LDLIDTIANSPLG
+572 ITIKN
-585 KLIGGA
+585 
-591 INIGG
+591 
-596 IECDALIHHELQLE
+596 D
-610 NQIPDYPVEE
+610 
-620 GFSVQDTIIQNPK
+620 IQN
-633 TLTLTVVVTN
+633 
-643 TPITFR
+643 TFNGSDR
-649 EHASPNRVQEIAERF
+649 EMQQKGAEMIGKAADDSF
-664 QELYKS
+664 DEAA
-670 RQLITVTS
+670 
-678 SKGVFQNMGITSLS
+678 KGF
-692 LPYDVSTKTS
+692 
-702 LEIPITLKE
+702 
-711 VLTTTAK
+711 A
-718 TVAIPSEYGRGGDTG
+718 TG
-733 TTAGTASTSPYGNSG
+733 Y
-748 TTGSNVVGNAT
+748 
-759 NSVNSSEKD
+759 
-768 GSIAYNALTGLFG
+768 
-781 KDGLES
+781 
-787 GVETIVDLLE
+787 
-797 GNS
+797 

>member
-14 VDDAALKKV
+14 VDDKSLKKAEKEIEKAKKRWEKTLQKLTV
-23 FERLNDLKDKT
+23 EIKLKVPKT
-34 VKVQAQN
+34 LVQSG
-41 PADDTSA
+41 SA
-48 RQAAEEQV
+48 PVPKPSPQIEEPD
-56 STVLQEQSQT
+56 SAPLEEEKAITD
-66 TQEILQNEREINDSV
+66 EILDNQRAINDSIGDQDEKLRQVNTEEDKIQKNTGEQV
-81 KEQAEKQK
+81 KKKRSIRELLKGILGESKQVTNETNK
-89 EISQSEQKINQQT
+89 QTGAEQKH
-102 QQTVRSKISLRDVLQ
+102 Q
-117 RIFHLNKQNTTET
+117 RELER
-130 DKETKKKNVL
+130 TK
-140 LSVAG
+140 A
-145 KVLEK
+145 
-150 VRAIGKAIKG
+150 
-160 QGEETEH
+160 
-167 VTSAYQEMLGKIKSL
+167 AYQEISSTIKSSVSRL

-190 SLVQLKQISEEFGS
+190 SLVQLKQVSEEFGS

-487 GDASVIGEFFE
+487 GDASGIGEFFE

-596 IECDALIHHELQLE
+596 NILGGIGDGISSAIDWLTG
-610 NQIPDYPVEE
+610 NPDEPQPSTVAASSR
-620 GFSVQDTIIQNPK
+620 GGSHTNNVKQDINIQN
-633 TLTLTVVVTN
+633 
-643 TPITFR
+643 TFYGSDR
-649 EHASPNRVQEIAERF
+649 EMQQKGAEMMGKAADNSF
-664 QELYKS
+664 DEAA
-670 RQLITVTS
+670 
-678 SKGVFQNMGITSLS
+678 KGL
-692 LPYDVSTKTS
+692 
-702 LEIPITLKE
+702 
-711 VLTTTAK
+711 A
-718 TVAIPSEYGRGGDTG
+718 TG
-733 TTAGTASTSPYGNSG
+733 Y
-748 TTGSNVVGNAT
+748 
-759 NSVNSSEKD
+759 
-768 GSIAYNALTGLFG
+768 
-781 KDGLES
+781 
-787 GVETIVDLLE
+787 
-797 GNS
+797 

>member
-14 VDDAALKKV
+14 VDDKSLKKAEKEIEKAKKRWEKTLQKLTV
-23 FERLNDLKDKT
+23 EIKLKVPKT
-34 VKVQAQN
+34 LVQSG
-41 PADDTSA
+41 SA
-48 RQAAEEQV
+48 PVPKPSPQIEEPD
-56 STVLQEQSQT
+56 SAPLEEEKAITD
-66 TQEILQNEREINDSV
+66 EILDNQRAINDSIGDQDEKLRQV
-81 KEQAEKQK
+81 NTEEDKIQKNTGEQAKKKRSIRELLKGILGESKQVTNETNK
-89 EISQSEQKINQQT
+89 QTGAEQKH
-102 QQTVRSKISLRDVLQ
+102 Q
-117 RIFHLNKQNTTET
+117 RELER
-130 DKETKKKNVL
+130 TK
-140 LSVAG
+140 A
-145 KVLEK
+145 
-150 VRAIGKAIKG
+150 
-160 QGEETEH
+160 
-167 VTSAYQEMLGKIKSL
+167 AYQEISSTIKSSVSRL

-334 GELTVADLKNAFVNG
+334 GELTVADLKNAFING

-498 KMGIDAD
+498 QMGIDAD
-505 DARETISS
+505 DARETISK
-513 VISFLG
+513 VIQTAIQLAKTVG
-519 TLITI
+519 KVVWEVIKWLAEVVGAVVEGITAAI
-524 IVDLIGKGL
+524 GAIGDLIDSIKEKWEWL
-533 KGLGDFFIWSTEKVQ
+533 KGTPLGKFAGW
-548 QAGEKVGKTIRSIM
+548 AGEKIGEGM
-562 DWFGS
+562 DWLQDAADKLTQNGTVATAARAETVAASAGVGGS
-567 LKEKA
+567 TNN
-572 LDLIDTIANSPLG
+572 ITIKN
-585 KLIGGA
+585 
-591 INIGG
+591 
-596 IECDALIHHELQLE
+596 D
-610 NQIPDYPVEE
+610 
-620 GFSVQDTIIQNPK
+620 IQN
-633 TLTLTVVVTN
+633 
-643 TPITFR
+643 TFNGSDR
-649 EHASPNRVQEIAERF
+649 EMQQKGAEMIGKAADNSF
-664 QELYKS
+664 DEAA
-670 RQLITVTS
+670 
-678 SKGVFQNMGITSLS
+678 KGF
-692 LPYDVSTKTS
+692 
-702 LEIPITLKE
+702 
-711 VLTTTAK
+711 A
-718 TVAIPSEYGRGGDTG
+718 TG
-733 TTAGTASTSPYGNSG
+733 Y
-748 TTGSNVVGNAT
+748 
-759 NSVNSSEKD
+759 
-768 GSIAYNALTGLFG
+768 
-781 KDGLES
+781 
-787 GVETIVDLLE
+787 
-797 GNS
+797 

>member
-14 VDDAALKKV
+14 VDDKSLKKAEKEIEKAKKRWEKTLQKLTV
-23 FERLNDLKDKT
+23 EIKLKVPKT
-34 VKVQAQN
+34 LVQSG
-41 PADDTSA
+41 SA
-48 RQAAEEQV
+48 PVPKPSPQIEEPD
-56 STVLQEQSQT
+56 SAPLEEEKAITD
-66 TQEILQNEREINDSV
+66 EILDNQRAINDSIGDQDEKLRQV
-81 KEQAEKQK
+81 NTEEDKIQKNTGEQAKKKRSIRELLKGILGESKQVTNETNK
-89 EISQSEQKINQQT
+89 QTGAEQKH
-102 QQTVRSKISLRDVLQ
+102 Q
-117 RIFHLNKQNTTET
+117 RELER
-130 DKETKKKNVL
+130 TK
-140 LSVAG
+140 A
-145 KVLEK
+145 
-150 VRAIGKAIKG
+150 
-160 QGEETEH
+160 
-167 VTSAYQEMLGKIKSL
+167 AYQEISSTIKSSVSRL

-334 GELTVADLKNAFVNG
+334 GELTVADLKNAFING

-498 KMGIDAD
+498 QMGIDAD
-505 DARETISS
+505 DARETISK
-513 VISFLG
+513 VIQTAIQLAKTVG
-519 TLITI
+519 KVVWEVIKWLAEVVGAVVEGITAAI
-524 IVDLIGKGL
+524 GAIGDLIDSIKEKWEWL
-533 KGLGDFFIWSTEKVQ
+533 KGTPLGKFAGW
-548 QAGEKVGKTIRSIM
+548 AGEKIGEGM
-562 DWFGS
+562 DWLQDAADKLTQNGTVATAARAETVAASAGVGGS
-567 LKEKA
+567 TNN
-572 LDLIDTIANSPLG
+572 ITIKN
-585 KLIGGA
+585 
-591 INIGG
+591 
-596 IECDALIHHELQLE
+596 D
-610 NQIPDYPVEE
+610 
-620 GFSVQDTIIQNPK
+620 IQN
-633 TLTLTVVVTN
+633 
-643 TPITFR
+643 TFNGSDR
-649 EHASPNRVQEIAERF
+649 EMQQKGAEMIGKAADDSF
-664 QELYKS
+664 DEAA
-670 RQLITVTS
+670 
-678 SKGVFQNMGITSLS
+678 KGF
-692 LPYDVSTKTS
+692 
-702 LEIPITLKE
+702 
-711 VLTTTAK
+711 A
-718 TVAIPSEYGRGGDTG
+718 TG
-733 TTAGTASTSPYGNSG
+733 Y
-748 TTGSNVVGNAT
+748 
-759 NSVNSSEKD
+759 
-768 GSIAYNALTGLFG
+768 
-781 KDGLES
+781 
-787 GVETIVDLLE
+787 
-797 GNS
+797 

>member
-23 FERLNDLKDKT
+23 FERLNNLKDKT
-34 VKVQAQN
+34 VKVQAQSS
-41 PADDTSA
+41 ADDASV

-56 STVLQEQSQT
+56 SAALQEQNQT
-66 TQEILQNEREINDSV
+66 TQEILQNEREITDSV
-81 KEQAEKQK
+81 QEQAVTQK
-89 EISQSEQKINQQT
+89 EISQSEQKISQQT

-117 RIFHLNKQNTTET
+117 RIFHLNKQNSTET
-130 DKETKKKNVL
+130 DNEAKKKNVL

-160 QGEETEH
+160 QGEETDH
-167 VTSAYQEMLGKIKSL
+167 VTSSYQELLGKIKSV

-204 INNQIRS
+204 INDQIRS

-334 GELTVADLKNAFVNG
+334 GELTVADLKNAFING

-378 IAKIDKQYGLT
+378 IAKIDKQYGIT

-409 AVAFVDKL
+409 TLTFVDKL
-417 ADKVGGMENLL
+417 SDKVGGMENLL

-435 GSIWIALNAS
+435 GSIWLALNAS
-445 KILTFFKS
+445 KILSFFQS

-458 TLANLKTLALVAV
+458 SIANLKTLALVAV

-498 KMGIDAD
+498 QMGIDAD
-505 DARETISS
+505 QARETISK
-513 VISFLG
+513 VINTAIQLAKTVG
-519 TLITI
+519 KVVWEVIKWLAE
-524 IVDLIGKGL
+524 IVGAVVDGIMAAIGAIGDLIDSIKEKWEWL
-533 KGLGDFFIWSTEKVQ
+533 KGTPIGEFAGW
-548 QAGEKVGKTIRSIM
+548 AGEKIGEGWDWLQGAADKLTQNGTVVNAVQGQTVAASAGVGGSTNNVTIKN
-562 DWFGS
+562 D
-567 LKEKA
+567 
-572 LDLIDTIANSPLG
+572 
-585 KLIGGA
+585 
-591 INIGG
+591 
-596 IECDALIHHELQLE
+596 
-610 NQIPDYPVEE
+610 
-620 GFSVQDTIIQNPK
+620 IQN
-633 TLTLTVVVTN
+633 
-643 TPITFR
+643 TFNGSDR
-649 EHASPNRVQEIAERF
+649 EMQQKGAEMMGKAANDSF
-664 QELYKS
+664 DEAA
-670 RQLITVTS
+670 
-678 SKGVFQNMGITSLS
+678 KGLAT
-692 LPYDVSTKTS
+692 
-702 LEIPITLKE
+702 
-711 VLTTTAK
+711 
-718 TVAIPSEYGRGGDTG
+718 GR
-733 TTAGTASTSPYGNSG
+733 
-748 TTGSNVVGNAT
+748 
-759 NSVNSSEKD
+759 
-768 GSIAYNALTGLFG
+768 
-781 KDGLES
+781 
-787 GVETIVDLLE
+787 
-797 GNS
+797 

>member
-14 VDDAALKKV
+14 VDDKSLKKAEKEIEKAKKRWEKTLQKLTV
-23 FERLNDLKDKT
+23 EIKLKVPKT
-34 VKVQAQN
+34 LVQSG
-41 PADDTSA
+41 SA
-48 RQAAEEQV
+48 PVPKPSPQIEEPD
-56 STVLQEQSQT
+56 SAPLEEEKAITD
-66 TQEILQNEREINDSV
+66 EILDNQRAINDSIGDQDEKLRQV
-81 KEQAEKQK
+81 NTEEDKIQKNTGEQAKKKRSIRELLKGILGESKQVTNETNK
-89 EISQSEQKINQQT
+89 QTGAEQKH
-102 QQTVRSKISLRDVLQ
+102 Q
-117 RIFHLNKQNTTET
+117 RELER
-130 DKETKKKNVL
+130 TK
-140 LSVAG
+140 A
-145 KVLEK
+145 
-150 VRAIGKAIKG
+150 
-160 QGEETEH
+160 
-167 VTSAYQEMLGKIKSL
+167 AYQEISSTIKSSVSRL

-190 SLVQLKQISEEFGS
+190 SLIQLKQISEEFGS

-334 GELTVADLKNAFVNG
+334 GELTVADLKNAFING

-395 LVSLFSKLMKWLDK
+395 LVSLFSKLMKWLNK

-498 KMGIDAD
+498 QMGIDAD
-505 DARETISS
+505 DARETISK
-513 VISFLG
+513 VIQTAIQLAKTVG
-519 TLITI
+519 KVVWEVIKWLAEVVGAVVEGITAAI
-524 IVDLIGKGL
+524 GAIGDLIDSIKEKWEWL
-533 KGLGDFFIWSTEKVQ
+533 KGTPLGKFAGW
-548 QAGEKVGKTIRSIM
+548 AGEKIGEGM
-562 DWFGS
+562 DWLQDAADKLTQNGTVATAARAETVAASAGVGGS
-567 LKEKA
+567 TNN
-572 LDLIDTIANSPLG
+572 ITIKN
-585 KLIGGA
+585 
-591 INIGG
+591 
-596 IECDALIHHELQLE
+596 D
-610 NQIPDYPVEE
+610 
-620 GFSVQDTIIQNPK
+620 IQN
-633 TLTLTVVVTN
+633 
-643 TPITFR
+643 TFNGSDR
-649 EHASPNRVQEIAERF
+649 EMQQKGAEM
-664 QELYKS
+664 
-670 RQLITVTS
+670 
-678 SKGVFQNMGITSLS
+678 MGKAADNSF
-692 LPYDVSTKTS
+692 D
-702 LEIPITLKE
+702 E
-711 VLTTTAK
+711 A
-718 TVAIPSEYGRGGDTG
+718 ARGLATG
-733 TTAGTASTSPYGNSG
+733 Y
-748 TTGSNVVGNAT
+748 
-759 NSVNSSEKD
+759 
-768 GSIAYNALTGLFG
+768 
-781 KDGLES
+781 
-787 GVETIVDLLE
+787 
-797 GNS
+797 

>member
-14 VDDAALKKV
+14 VDDKSLKKAEKEIEKAKKRWEKTLQKLTV
-23 FERLNDLKDKT
+23 EIRLKIPKTLEQSGSSTFGSPQPKTKSPDTEPLKEQENITDEILDNQRQINDEVDE
-34 VKVQAQN
+34 QAGKQRRVN
-41 PADDTSA
+41 EEENKSKKHT
-48 RQAAEEQV
+48 EEQV
-56 STVLQEQSQT
+56 KKKWKLRDLVNSIFGKSKQVTNETNKQT
-66 TQEILQNEREINDSV
+66 A
-81 KEQAEKQK
+81 AENRHQK
-89 EISQSEQKINQQT
+89 ELNQTKATYQQISGI
-102 QQTVRSKISLRDVLQ
+102 VRSMV
-117 RIFHLNKQNTTET
+117 
-130 DKETKKKNVL
+130 
-140 LSVAG
+140 G
-145 KVLEK
+145 KL
-150 VRAIGKAIKG
+150 AAAFG
-160 QGEETEH
+160 
-167 VTSAYQEMLGKIKSL
+167 L
-182 VATLGIGF
+182 GF
-190 SLVQLKQISEEFGS
+190 SLVQLKNISEEFTAV
-204 INNQIRS
+204 NNQIRS

-428 KLIAMAA
+428 KLIAMPA

-498 KMGIDAD
+498 QMGIDAD
-505 DARETISS
+505 DARETISK
-513 VISFLG
+513 VIQTAIQLAKTVG
-519 TLITI
+519 KVVWEVIKWLAEVVGAVVEGITAAI
-524 IVDLIGKGL
+524 GAIGDLIDSIKEKWEWL
-533 KGLGDFFIWSTEKVQ
+533 KGTPLGKFAGW
-548 QAGEKVGKTIRSIM
+548 AGEKIGEGM
-562 DWFGS
+562 DWLQDAADKLTQNGTVATAARAETVAASAGVGGS
-567 LKEKA
+567 TNN
-572 LDLIDTIANSPLG
+572 ITIKN
-585 KLIGGA
+585 
-591 INIGG
+591 
-596 IECDALIHHELQLE
+596 D
-610 NQIPDYPVEE
+610 
-620 GFSVQDTIIQNPK
+620 IQN
-633 TLTLTVVVTN
+633 
-643 TPITFR
+643 TFNGSDR
-649 EHASPNRVQEIAERF
+649 EMQQKGAEMIGKAADDSF
-664 QELYKS
+664 DE
-670 RQLITVTS
+670 
-678 SKGVFQNMGITSLS
+678 
-692 LPYDVSTKTS
+692 
-702 LEIPITLKE
+702 
-711 VLTTTAK
+711 A
-718 TVAIPSEYGRGGDTG
+718 ARGLATG
-733 TTAGTASTSPYGNSG
+733 Y
-748 TTGSNVVGNAT
+748 
-759 NSVNSSEKD
+759 
-768 GSIAYNALTGLFG
+768 
-781 KDGLES
+781 
-787 GVETIVDLLE
+787 
-797 GNS
+797 

>member
-14 VDDAALKKV
+14 VDDKSLKKAEKEIEKAKKRWEKTLQKLTV
-23 FERLNDLKDKT
+23 EIKLKVPKT
-34 VKVQAQN
+34 LVQSG
-41 PADDTSA
+41 SA
-48 RQAAEEQV
+48 PVPKPSPQIEEPD
-56 STVLQEQSQT
+56 SAPLEEEKAITD
-66 TQEILQNEREINDSV
+66 EILDNQRAINDSIGDQDEKLRQV
-81 KEQAEKQK
+81 NTEEDTIQKNTGEQAKKKRSIRELLKGILGESKQVTNETNK
-89 EISQSEQKINQQT
+89 QTGAEQKH
-102 QQTVRSKISLRDVLQ
+102 Q
-117 RIFHLNKQNTTET
+117 RELER
-130 DKETKKKNVL
+130 TK
-140 LSVAG
+140 A
-145 KVLEK
+145 
-150 VRAIGKAIKG
+150 
-160 QGEETEH
+160 
-167 VTSAYQEMLGKIKSL
+167 AYQEISSTIKSSVSRL

-235 AYGDTAKFVGNLV
+235 AYGDTAKFAGNLV

-334 GELTVADLKNAFVNG
+334 GELTVADLKNAFING

-409 AVAFVDKL
+409 AVSFVDKL
-417 ADKVGGMENLL
+417 SDKVGGMENLL
-428 KLIAMAA
+428 KLISMAA
-435 GSIWIALNAS
+435 GSIWLALNAS
-445 KILTFFKS
+445 KILFFFKG

-458 TLANLKTLALVAV
+458 SIANLKTLALVAV

-498 KMGIDAD
+498 QMGIDAD
-505 DARETISS
+505 DARETISK
-513 VISFLG
+513 VIQTAIQLAKTVG
-519 TLITI
+519 KVVWEVIKWLAEVVGAVVEGITAAI
-524 IVDLIGKGL
+524 GAIGDLIDSIKEKWEWL
-533 KGLGDFFIWSTEKVQ
+533 KGTPLGKFAGW
-548 QAGEKVGKTIRSIM
+548 AGEKIGEGM
-562 DWFGS
+562 DWLQDAADKLTQNGTVATAARAETVAASAGVGGS
-567 LKEKA
+567 TNN
-572 LDLIDTIANSPLG
+572 ITIKN
-585 KLIGGA
+585 
-591 INIGG
+591 
-596 IECDALIHHELQLE
+596 D
-610 NQIPDYPVEE
+610 
-620 GFSVQDTIIQNPK
+620 IQN
-633 TLTLTVVVTN
+633 
-643 TPITFR
+643 TFNGSDR
-649 EHASPNRVQEIAERF
+649 EMQQKGAEMIGKAADDSF
-664 QELYKS
+664 DEAA
-670 RQLITVTS
+670 
-678 SKGVFQNMGITSLS
+678 KGF
-692 LPYDVSTKTS
+692 
-702 LEIPITLKE
+702 
-711 VLTTTAK
+711 A
-718 TVAIPSEYGRGGDTG
+718 TG
-733 TTAGTASTSPYGNSG
+733 Y
-748 TTGSNVVGNAT
+748 
-759 NSVNSSEKD
+759 
-768 GSIAYNALTGLFG
+768 
-781 KDGLES
+781 
-787 GVETIVDLLE
+787 
-797 GNS
+797 

>member
-14 VDDAALKKV
+14 VDDKSLKKAEKEIEKAKKRWEKTLQKLTV
-23 FERLNDLKDKT
+23 EIKLKVPKT
-34 VKVQAQN
+34 LVQSG
-41 PADDTSA
+41 SA
-48 RQAAEEQV
+48 PVPKPSPQIEEPD
-56 STVLQEQSQT
+56 SAPLEEEKAITD
-66 TQEILQNEREINDSV
+66 EILDNQRAINDSIGDQGEKLRQVNTEEDKIQKNTGEQV
-81 KEQAEKQK
+81 KKKRSIRELLKGILGESKQVTNETNK
-89 EISQSEQKINQQT
+89 QTGAEQKH
-102 QQTVRSKISLRDVLQ
+102 Q
-117 RIFHLNKQNTTET
+117 RELER
-130 DKETKKKNVL
+130 TK
-140 LSVAG
+140 A
-145 KVLEK
+145 
-150 VRAIGKAIKG
+150 
-160 QGEETEH
+160 
-167 VTSAYQEMLGKIKSL
+167 AYQEISSTIKSSVSRL

-458 TLANLKTLALVAV
+458 TFANLKTLALVAV

-505 DARETISS
+505 DARETISK
-513 VISFLG
+513 VIQTAIQLAKTVG
-519 TLITI
+519 KVVWEVIKWLAEVVGAVVEGITAAI
-524 IVDLIGKGL
+524 GAIGDLIDSIKEKWEWL
-533 KGLGDFFIWSTEKVQ
+533 KGTPLGKFAGW
-548 QAGEKVGKTIRSIM
+548 AGEKIGEGM
-562 DWFGS
+562 DWLQDAADKLTQNGTVATAARAETVAASAGVGGS
-567 LKEKA
+567 TNN
-572 LDLIDTIANSPLG
+572 ITIKN
-585 KLIGGA
+585 
-591 INIGG
+591 
-596 IECDALIHHELQLE
+596 D
-610 NQIPDYPVEE
+610 
-620 GFSVQDTIIQNPK
+620 IQN
-633 TLTLTVVVTN
+633 
-643 TPITFR
+643 TFNGSDR
-649 EHASPNRVQEIAERF
+649 EMQQKGAEMIGKAADNSF
-664 QELYKS
+664 DE
-670 RQLITVTS
+670 
-678 SKGVFQNMGITSLS
+678 
-692 LPYDVSTKTS
+692 
-702 LEIPITLKE
+702 
-711 VLTTTAK
+711 A
-718 TVAIPSEYGRGGDTG
+718 ARGLATG
-733 TTAGTASTSPYGNSG
+733 Y
-748 TTGSNVVGNAT
+748 
-759 NSVNSSEKD
+759 
-768 GSIAYNALTGLFG
+768 
-781 KDGLES
+781 
-787 GVETIVDLLE
+787 
-797 GNS
+797 

>member
-1 MTIRDIAIAIGFD
+1 LTIRDIAIAIGFD
-14 VDDAALKKV
+14 VDDKSLKKAEKEIEKAKKRWEKTLQKLTV
-23 FERLNDLKDKT
+23 EIKLKVPKT
-34 VKVQAQN
+34 LVQSG
-41 PADDTSA
+41 SA
-48 RQAAEEQV
+48 PVPKPSPQIEEPD
-56 STVLQEQSQT
+56 SAPLEEEKAITD
-66 TQEILQNEREINDSV
+66 EILDNQRDINDSIGDQDEKLRQV
-81 KEQAEKQK
+81 NTEEDKIQKNTGEQAKKKRSIRELLKGILGESKQVTNETNK
-89 EISQSEQKINQQT
+89 QTGAEQKH
-102 QQTVRSKISLRDVLQ
+102 Q
-117 RIFHLNKQNTTET
+117 RELER
-130 DKETKKKNVL
+130 TK
-140 LSVAG
+140 A
-145 KVLEK
+145 
-150 VRAIGKAIKG
+150 
-160 QGEETEH
+160 
-167 VTSAYQEMLGKIKSL
+167 AYQEISSTIKSSVSRL

-334 GELTVADLKNAFVNG
+334 GELTVADLKNAFING

-498 KMGIDAD
+498 QMGIDAD
-505 DARETISS
+505 DARETISK
-513 VISFLG
+513 VIQTAIQLAKTVG
-519 TLITI
+519 KVVWEVIKWLAEVVGAVVEGITAAI
-524 IVDLIGKGL
+524 GAIGDLIDSIKEKWEWL
-533 KGLGDFFIWSTEKVQ
+533 KGTPLGKFAGW
-548 QAGEKVGKTIRSIM
+548 AGEKIGEGM
-562 DWFGS
+562 DWLQDAADKLTQNGTVATAARAETVAASAGVGGS
-567 LKEKA
+567 TNN
-572 LDLIDTIANSPLG
+572 ITIKN
-585 KLIGGA
+585 
-591 INIGG
+591 
-596 IECDALIHHELQLE
+596 D
-610 NQIPDYPVEE
+610 
-620 GFSVQDTIIQNPK
+620 IQN
-633 TLTLTVVVTN
+633 
-643 TPITFR
+643 TFNGSDR
-649 EHASPNRVQEIAERF
+649 EMQQKGAEMIGKAADDSF
-664 QELYKS
+664 DEAA
-670 RQLITVTS
+670 
-678 SKGVFQNMGITSLS
+678 KGF
-692 LPYDVSTKTS
+692 
-702 LEIPITLKE
+702 
-711 VLTTTAK
+711 A
-718 TVAIPSEYGRGGDTG
+718 TG
-733 TTAGTASTSPYGNSG
+733 Y
-748 TTGSNVVGNAT
+748 
-759 NSVNSSEKD
+759 
-768 GSIAYNALTGLFG
+768 
-781 KDGLES
+781 
-787 GVETIVDLLE
+787 
-797 GNS
+797 

>member
-1 MTIRDIAIAIGFD
+1 LTIRDIAIAIGFD
-14 VDDAALKKV
+14 VDDKSLKKAEKEIEKAKKRCEKTLQKLTV
-23 FERLNDLKDKT
+23 EIKLKVPKT
-34 VKVQAQN
+34 LVQSG
-41 PADDTSA
+41 SA
-48 RQAAEEQV
+48 PVPKPSPQIEEPD
-56 STVLQEQSQT
+56 SAPLEEEKAITD
-66 TQEILQNEREINDSV
+66 EILDNQRDINDSIGDQDEKLRQV
-81 KEQAEKQK
+81 NTEEDKIQKNTGEQAKKKRSIRELLKGILGESKQVTNETNK
-89 EISQSEQKINQQT
+89 QTGAEQKH
-102 QQTVRSKISLRDVLQ
+102 Q
-117 RIFHLNKQNTTET
+117 RELER
-130 DKETKKKNVL
+130 TK
-140 LSVAG
+140 A
-145 KVLEK
+145 
-150 VRAIGKAIKG
+150 
-160 QGEETEH
+160 
-167 VTSAYQEMLGKIKSL
+167 AYQEISSTIKSSVSRL

-334 GELTVADLKNAFVNG
+334 GELTVADLKNAFING

-498 KMGIDAD
+498 QMGIDAD
-505 DARETISS
+505 DARETISK
-513 VISFLG
+513 VIQTAIQLAKTVG
-519 TLITI
+519 KVVWEVIKWLAEVVGAVVEGITAAI
-524 IVDLIGKGL
+524 GAIGDLIDSIKEKWEWL
-533 KGLGDFFIWSTEKVQ
+533 KGTPLGKFAGW
-548 QAGEKVGKTIRSIM
+548 AGEKIGEGM
-562 DWFGS
+562 DWLQDAADKLTQNGTVATAARAETVAASAGVGGS
-567 LKEKA
+567 TNN
-572 LDLIDTIANSPLG
+572 ITIKN
-585 KLIGGA
+585 
-591 INIGG
+591 
-596 IECDALIHHELQLE
+596 D
-610 NQIPDYPVEE
+610 
-620 GFSVQDTIIQNPK
+620 IQN
-633 TLTLTVVVTN
+633 
-643 TPITFR
+643 TFNGSDR
-649 EHASPNRVQEIAERF
+649 EMQQKGAEMIGKAADDSF
-664 QELYKS
+664 DEAA
-670 RQLITVTS
+670 
-678 SKGVFQNMGITSLS
+678 KGF
-692 LPYDVSTKTS
+692 
-702 LEIPITLKE
+702 
-711 VLTTTAK
+711 A
-718 TVAIPSEYGRGGDTG
+718 TG
-733 TTAGTASTSPYGNSG
+733 Y
-748 TTGSNVVGNAT
+748 
-759 NSVNSSEKD
+759 
-768 GSIAYNALTGLFG
+768 
-781 KDGLES
+781 
-787 GVETIVDLLE
+787 
-797 GNS
+797 

>member
-14 VDDAALKKV
+14 VDDKSLKKAEKEIEKAKKRWEKTLQKLTV
-23 FERLNDLKDKT
+23 EIRLKIPKTLEQSGSSTFGSPQPKTKSPDTEPLKEQENITDEILDNQRQINDEVDE
-34 VKVQAQN
+34 QAGKQRRVN
-41 PADDTSA
+41 EEENKSKKHT
-48 RQAAEEQV
+48 EEQV
-56 STVLQEQSQT
+56 KKKWKLRDLVNSIFGKSKQVTNETNKQT
-66 TQEILQNEREINDSV
+66 A
-81 KEQAEKQK
+81 AENRHQK
-89 EISQSEQKINQQT
+89 ELNQTKATYQQISGI
-102 QQTVRSKISLRDVLQ
+102 VRSMV
-117 RIFHLNKQNTTET
+117 
-130 DKETKKKNVL
+130 
-140 LSVAG
+140 G
-145 KVLEK
+145 KL
-150 VRAIGKAIKG
+150 AAAFG
-160 QGEETEH
+160 
-167 VTSAYQEMLGKIKSL
+167 L
-182 VATLGIGF
+182 GF
-190 SLVQLKQISEEFGS
+190 SLVQLKNISEEFTAV
-204 INNQIRS
+204 NNQIRS

-334 GELTVADLKNAFVNG
+334 GELTVADLKNAFING

-458 TLANLKTLALVAV
+458 TFANLKTLALVTV

-498 KMGIDAD
+498 QMGIDAD
-505 DARETISS
+505 DARETISK
-513 VISFLG
+513 VIQTAIQLAKTVG
-519 TLITI
+519 KVVWEVIKWLAEVVGAVVEGITAAI
-524 IVDLIGKGL
+524 GAIGDLIDSIKEKWEWL
-533 KGLGDFFIWSTEKVQ
+533 KGTPLGKFAGW
-548 QAGEKVGKTIRSIM
+548 AGEKIGEGM
-562 DWFGS
+562 DWLQDAADKLTQNGTVATAARAETVAASAGVGGS
-567 LKEKA
+567 TNN
-572 LDLIDTIANSPLG
+572 ITIKN
-585 KLIGGA
+585 
-591 INIGG
+591 
-596 IECDALIHHELQLE
+596 D
-610 NQIPDYPVEE
+610 
-620 GFSVQDTIIQNPK
+620 IQN
-633 TLTLTVVVTN
+633 
-643 TPITFR
+643 TFNGSDR
-649 EHASPNRVQEIAERF
+649 EMQQKGAEMIGKAADDSF
-664 QELYKS
+664 DE
-670 RQLITVTS
+670 
-678 SKGVFQNMGITSLS
+678 
-692 LPYDVSTKTS
+692 
-702 LEIPITLKE
+702 
-711 VLTTTAK
+711 A
-718 TVAIPSEYGRGGDTG
+718 ARGLATG
-733 TTAGTASTSPYGNSG
+733 Y
-748 TTGSNVVGNAT
+748 
-759 NSVNSSEKD
+759 
-768 GSIAYNALTGLFG
+768 
-781 KDGLES
+781 
-787 GVETIVDLLE
+787 
-797 GNS
+797 

>member
-14 VDDAALKKV
+14 VDDKSLKKAEKEIEKAKKRWEKTLQKLTV
-23 FERLNDLKDKT
+23 EIKLKVPKT
-34 VKVQAQN
+34 LVQSG
-41 PADDTSA
+41 SA
-48 RQAAEEQV
+48 PVPKPSPQIEEPD
-56 STVLQEQSQT
+56 SAPLEEEKAITD
-66 TQEILQNEREINDSV
+66 EILDNQRAINDSIGDQDEKLRQV
-81 KEQAEKQK
+81 NTEEDKIQKNTGEQAKKKRSIRELLKGILGESKQVTNETNK
-89 EISQSEQKINQQT
+89 QTGAEQKH
-102 QQTVRSKISLRDVLQ
+102 Q
-117 RIFHLNKQNTTET
+117 RELER
-130 DKETKKKNVL
+130 TK
-140 LSVAG
+140 A
-145 KVLEK
+145 
-150 VRAIGKAIKG
+150 
-160 QGEETEH
+160 
-167 VTSAYQEMLGKIKSL
+167 AYQEISSTIKSSVSRL

-334 GELTVADLKNAFVNG
+334 GELTVADLKNAFING

-498 KMGIDAD
+498 QMGIDAD
-505 DARETISS
+505 DARETISK
-513 VISFLG
+513 VIQTAIQLAKTVG
-519 TLITI
+519 KVVWEVIKWLAEVVGAVVEGITAAI
-524 IVDLIGKGL
+524 GAIGDLIDSIKEKWEWL
-533 KGLGDFFIWSTEKVQ
+533 KGTPLGKFAGW
-548 QAGEKVGKTIRSIM
+548 AGEKIGEGM
-562 DWFGS
+562 DWLQDAADKLTQNGTVATAARAETVAASAGVGGS
-567 LKEKA
+567 TNN
-572 LDLIDTIANSPLG
+572 ITIKN
-585 KLIGGA
+585 
-591 INIGG
+591 
-596 IECDALIHHELQLE
+596 D
-610 NQIPDYPVEE
+610 
-620 GFSVQDTIIQNPK
+620 IQN
-633 TLTLTVVVTN
+633 
-643 TPITFR
+643 TFNGSDR
-649 EHASPNRVQEIAERF
+649 EMQQKGAEM
-664 QELYKS
+664 
-670 RQLITVTS
+670 
-678 SKGVFQNMGITSLS
+678 MGKAADNSF
-692 LPYDVSTKTS
+692 D
-702 LEIPITLKE
+702 E
-711 VLTTTAK
+711 A
-718 TVAIPSEYGRGGDTG
+718 ARGLATG
-733 TTAGTASTSPYGNSG
+733 Y
-748 TTGSNVVGNAT
+748 
-759 NSVNSSEKD
+759 
-768 GSIAYNALTGLFG
+768 
-781 KDGLES
+781 
-787 GVETIVDLLE
+787 
-797 GNS
+797 